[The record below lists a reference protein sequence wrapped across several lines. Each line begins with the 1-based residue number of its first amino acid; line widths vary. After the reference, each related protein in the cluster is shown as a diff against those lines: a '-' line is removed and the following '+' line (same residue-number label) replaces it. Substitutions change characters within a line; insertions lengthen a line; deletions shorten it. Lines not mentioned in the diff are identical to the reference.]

1 MGTENSPLY
10 MQIYNSLL
18 DGINTGKYKLG
29 GKLPSEKELVEQFNV
44 SRITAKKAL
53 NKLASEGY
61 IIRRPGKGSFVAK
74 DFVIDEKFVKNRA
87 NVLNV
92 GAPVIGLI
100 ITDFSESYGVGL
112 VAGIEDKLSELNGYL
127 VLKRSFGEK
136 EKEEEAIRS
145 LLKMGVNGII
155 LLAVQGEH
163 YSYEILRL
171 VLDSFPLVLVDRR
184 LPGIQAAVVCSD
196 NVAAAKKA
204 TDYLLDL
211 GHTSIAFLSPP
222 PLDTS
227 TIEDRIEGFIKSH
240 ANRGVMVDRALWC
253 NDLTSTLPGHFKLAN
268 IEQDK
273 KKIISLLKNNPN
285 ITAIFAVEYN
295 IALIAKEAIKEIGKK
310 IPEDI
315 SIICFDGPRCR
326 IGNSFFTHIRQDE
339 ERMGRIA
346 VEILYD
352 QISGKEN
359 KSKNLLDTRLVVGAS
374 TSKNK
379 LISQPINRK

>member
-1 MGTENSPLY
+1 MNTSNYPLY
-10 MQIYNSLL
+10 IQIYNSLL
-18 DGINTGKYKLG
+18 DEINSGKYKPG

-44 SRITAKKAL
+44 SRITAKRAL

-61 IIRRPGKGSFVAK
+61 VTRRRGQGSFVAK
-74 DFVIDEKFVKNRA
+74 DFIIGKKFVKNKA

-92 GAPVIGLI
+92 GAPVVGLV
-100 ITDFSESYGVGL
+100 ITDFSESYGIGL
-112 VAGIEDKLSELNGYL
+112 VSGIENKLFELGGYL

-136 EKEEEAIRS
+136 EKEEEAIQS

-155 LLAVQGEH
+155 LLAIQGEH
-163 YSYEILRL
+163 YSHEILRL
-171 VLDSFPLVLVDRR
+171 ILEGFPLVLVDRR

-196 NVAAAKKA
+196 NIAAAKKA

-240 ANRGVMVDRALWC
+240 ANRGVKVDRKLWC
-253 NDLTSTLPGHFKLAN
+253 IDLISTLPGHFNSTN
-268 IEQDK
+268 IKQDK
-273 KKIISLLKNNPN
+273 MKIVSLLRSNPH

-295 IALIAKEAIKEIGKK
+295 IALIAKEAIQEIGKK
-310 IPEDI
+310 TPDDI
-315 SIICFDGPRCR
+315 SIVCFDGPRYKV
-326 IGNSFFTHIRQDE
+326 GNSFFTHIRQDE
-339 ERMGRIA
+339 EQMGSIA

-352 QISGKEN
+352 QIGGKEN
-359 KSKNLLDTRLVVGAS
+359 KSKKFLDVKLVIGAS
-374 TSKNK
+374 TSKNN
-379 LISQPINRK
+379 LGSS